1 MDHIR
6 QAENEAVAALREW
19 ADLPVPADNWELGTQ
34 GFFDPWEFFGMY
46 GSYSSEFNDLAIVV
60 LTDIRDGAF
69 TDRGLAGEMFR
80 EMLCV
85 KNLCDYG
92 TSPRVCFATK
102 PFREVLPMLIEKWT
116 AYNAVMWK

>member
-6 QAENEAVAALREW
+6 KAESEAVAALREW
-19 ADLPVPADNWELGTQ
+19 ADLPVPMDNWELGSE
-34 GFFDPWEFFGMY
+34 GVFDPWDFFGMY
-46 GSYSSEFNDLAIVV
+46 GSYSSEFNDLAIGV
-60 LTDIRDGAF
+60 LTDIRDRVF

-80 EMLCV
+80 EMLCF

-92 TSPRVCFATK
+92 TSPRVCFATQ

-116 AYNAVMWK
+116 AYNAVMWE